1 MTREKNRIEEKEKR
15 IVLPLE
21 VEESKMNSEEQGKLF
36 FNENVFLLEFPL
48 KYLNLE
54 HLMDI

>member
-36 FNENVFLLEFPL
+36 FNEYVFLLEFPL